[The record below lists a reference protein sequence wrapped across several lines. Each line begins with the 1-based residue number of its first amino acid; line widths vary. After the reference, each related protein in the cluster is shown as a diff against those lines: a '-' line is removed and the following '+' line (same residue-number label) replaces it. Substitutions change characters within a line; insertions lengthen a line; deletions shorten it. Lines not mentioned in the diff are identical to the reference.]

1 MTTLKKTVKKA
12 FSASVVFMTAFLVLG
27 VGVFVPT
34 GAFAAL
40 YADPEDVEAGD
51 YISFGASVYF
61 IDEDMHRNYFPHSS
75 VFQNWEPGGFSSV
88 SIHAMAPS
96 TDLDEYFPQA
106 GGVNYRPG
114 CQLVK
119 TTVSPRV
126 YAVLPGNKRA
136 HIATEEVAVG
146 LYGANWSSLVRDVA
160 DVFWGNLTTVDAL
173 DEVVPHDGMVVKAVG
188 GTTQYYVMDGM
199 LHEVE
204 GNDPCVRTVA
214 QSVLD
219 ELEMADET
227 VTAGSIRSN
236 PAQSDA
242 SSSNDEDEDEDSDV
256 DEEEPSGDVSF
267 SLSAKT
273 PESSLV
279 PEQATQ
285 VPYLAFNVTAG
296 SEDALI
302 RSITFER
309 YGLGDEDNFDKVW
322 LAVNDV
328 SVSSERS
335 VQSDNSVELAPN
347 YTIGAGQTVTFFLM
361 ANLDQ
366 RTSNPD
372 GTEQDGFRIMAVD
385 ANGADVSGA
394 TSVKGNH
401 MFYSTYALGTA
412 AISTKG
418 TAQDVEVGDE
428 QEIVGEFE
436 IDWTSQ
442 NENDG
447 MFKTIRFKMD
457 GTADSSDLE
466 NVKLYEDDGTVV
478 SEKTDVWGDYYTFV
492 IKDGEEMF
500 EDGEARR
507 FEIRADIADGDA
519 DETIIFVLEDNRDFY
534 FVEEEV
540 NVGSAISVA
549 GLDGVSTDSLKTYT
563 VDAGQ
568 FTVSLNG
575 KLTPSNEEYAK
586 NTDEIVALVA
596 DVDLGQCVAVDGL
609 KIYFSAGTT
618 NLNSGTPNGNTVID
632 GDIASAELWVVSE
645 NGKMK
650 KIATETSVTDG
661 GGTEDDVIDLNEY
674 YYDFDQS
681 FQLQDNDMIKLVLNL
696 EENAATN
703 TYKFTFSNA
712 GGASNF
718 TDAEYCLGST
728 NVATADKSGTVT
740 GNNVAITAASFSI
753 TRNDGFSTGETFVAG
768 SEDELFFQF
777 LVDAGT
783 SSDIT
788 IRTLNFDMADGNGY
802 IAANYT
808 KFTNFYLKIDGEEE
822 PFSENE
828 DLSSAGSLTFQSLNK
843 TIEKDEQVSIGLYG
857 SLQTSVTAT
866 TSLIFTLDG
875 SDSSFVDQEDD
886 SITYTADDA
895 SAEMTI
901 SAGGTLTVSVDG
913 DTADANIYAVGATG
927 NKVTEDLATFK
938 LVAQNDDITVTD
950 FYFANNTTTGGNTP
964 ETDSDFLISKYQL
977 VVDGKVL
984 DEKNPTDGKVRFELS
999 SGDLIVEKDGTE
1011 RVTVRAVFNKITDEA
1026 QSGRRIALALYALE
1040 AESDGPGT
1048 GLARNTGVTSTAGT
1062 RLEVSDT
1069 VADLDLAL
1077 TGETMAIYQSIPTV
1091 AGVSLGT
1098 NSLNSGTQDIYKFT
1112 VSADAQGDIS
1122 WAYVA
1127 LDLTGEC
1134 KNDQDAAQCITD
1146 INLYEIT
1153 SGGSRQDLSATFVT
1167 SSNNTSAVEARI
1179 GVSSSTPNN
1188 IQTVAAGTTKTYVV
1202 EATFA
1207 GIQAADSIS
1216 VRMRDHSTA
1225 HFNPKTL
1232 AGALTSAGST
1242 GPIVWSDN
1250 SGVDADA
1257 SEAHWYIGRDVP
1269 GFDTLLQTFEKAS

>member
-12 FSASVVFMTAFLVLG
+12 FSASVVFMTAFSVLG
-27 VGVFVPT
+27 VGALVPT
-34 GAFAAL
+34 GAFAAS

-273 PESSLV
+273 PESSLI

-366 RTSNPD
+366 TTSNPD

-394 TSVKGNH
+394 TSVKGNY
-401 MFYSTYALGTA
+401 MLYSTYALGTA

-418 TAQDVEVGDE
+418 TAQEVEVGDE

-457 GTADSSDLE
+457 GTADAADLE
-466 NVKLYEDDGTVV
+466 NVKLYEDKGTLV

-492 IKDGEEMF
+492 IKDSEEMF
-500 EDGEARR
+500 EDGESRR
-507 FEIRADIADGDA
+507 FEIRADITDGDA
-519 DETIIFVLEDNRDFY
+519 DETILFVLEDSRDFY

-540 NVGSAISVA
+540 NVGSAISVT
-549 GLDGVSTDSLKTYT
+549 GLDGTSDDSLKTYT

-586 NTDEIVALVA
+586 NTDGVVALVA
-596 DVDLGQCVAVDGL
+596 DVDLGQCVSVDGL
-609 KIYFSAGTT
+609 KVNLSAVSFVDT
-618 NLNSGTPNGNTVID
+618 SNGPGDDSAVVD
-632 GDIASAELWVVSE
+632 GDIASAELWVVSA

-650 KIATETSVTDG
+650 KVATESSVTDAG
-661 GGTEDDVIDLNEY
+661 GADNGAITAGEF
-674 YYDFDQS
+674 YYDFDQT
-681 FQLQDNDMIKLVLNL
+681 FELRDNDMLKLVIDL
-696 EENAATN
+696 EEEAVTN
-703 TYKFTFSNA
+703 TYKFNFSNA
-712 GGASNF
+712 GAGSDF
-718 TDAEYCLGST
+718 TDPEYCLGST

-740 GNNVAITAASFSI
+740 GNNVAITAANFSI
-753 TRNDGFSTGETFVAG
+753 TRNDGYSTGETFVAG
-768 SEDELFFQF
+768 SEDELFFSF

-783 SSDIT
+783 ASDIT
-788 IRTLNFDMADGNGY
+788 IRTLNFDMANGNGY

-808 KFTNFYLKIDGEEE
+808 
-822 PFSENE
+822 
-828 DLSSAGSLTFQSLNK
+828 Q
-843 TIEKDEQVSIGLYG
+843 
-857 SLQTSVTAT
+857 
-866 TSLIFTLDG
+866 
-875 SDSSFVDQEDD
+875 
-886 SITYTADDA
+886 
-895 SAEMTI
+895 
-901 SAGGTLTVSVDG
+901 
-913 DTADANIYAVGATG
+913 
-927 NKVTEDLATFK
+927 
-938 LVAQNDDITVTD
+938 
-950 FYFANNTTTGGNTP
+950 
-964 ETDSDFLISKYQL
+964 
-977 VVDGKVL
+977 
-984 DEKNPTDGKVRFELS
+984 
-999 SGDLIVEKDGTE
+999 
-1011 RVTVRAVFNKITDEA
+1011 
-1026 QSGRRIALALYALE
+1026 
-1040 AESDGPGT
+1040 
-1048 GLARNTGVTSTAGT
+1048 
-1062 RLEVSDT
+1062 
-1069 VADLDLAL
+1069 
-1077 TGETMAIYQSIPTV
+1077 IYQFLP
-1091 AGVSLGT
+1091 
-1098 NSLNSGTQDIYKFT
+1098 
-1112 VSADAQGDIS
+1112 
-1122 WAYVA
+1122 
-1127 LDLTGEC
+1127 
-1134 KNDQDAAQCITD
+1134 
-1146 INLYEIT
+1146 
-1153 SGGSRQDLSATFVT
+1153 
-1167 SSNNTSAVEARI
+1167 
-1179 GVSSSTPNN
+1179 
-1188 IQTVAAGTTKTYVV
+1188 
-1202 EATFA
+1202 
-1207 GIQAADSIS
+1207 
-1216 VRMRDHSTA
+1216 
-1225 HFNPKTL
+1225 
-1232 AGALTSAGST
+1232 
-1242 GPIVWSDN
+1242 
-1250 SGVDADA
+1250 
-1257 SEAHWYIGRDVP
+1257 
-1269 GFDTLLQTFEKAS
+1269 